1 MVPFRSRRLPL
12 PALLLLLLLLLGG
25 GAVAEPAPEAA
36 GAFVDRMVAEHG
48 FERAALQALLADAQ
62 RQDRILETI
71 ARPAERRLSWGDY
84 RRIFLGEDRVAQG
97 VAFWDAHAELLARAE
112 ARYGVDAE
120 IVVGI
125 LGVETRYGRLR
136 GSWRVL
142 DALSTLA
149 FSYPPRSGFFTGELE
164 AFLLLMREEGLDP
177 REPLGSYA
185 GAMGWGQ
192 FIPSSWRAYGVDFD
206 DDGRRDLS
214 GNLEDAVGS
223 VAHYLARHGWRCG
236 GTVAV
241 AVDAPA
247 VPEAVPV
254 AEGLEVRR
262 TVGELRRLGV
272 AAPEALPEDAAATF
286 LALEGEGGTEY
297 HVGLHNLYV
306 LTRYNRSHLY
316 ALAVRDLGRAV
327 AAARERAVAT
337 AAEAR

>member
-1 MVPFRSRRLPL
+1 MVPLRILRRSLPV
-12 PALLLLLLLLLGG
+12 LLLVLAG
-25 GAVAEPAPEAA
+25 GAPAATDAER
-36 GAFVDRMVAEHG
+36 AFVERMVAEHG
-48 FERAALQALLADAQ
+48 FEREALEALLADAE
-62 RQDRILETI
+62 RQEKILETI

-84 RRIFLGEDRVAQG
+84 RRIFLREDRIAQG
-97 VAFWDAHAELLARAE
+97 VAFWNEHGELLARAE

-120 IVVGI
+120 VIVGI

-142 DALSTLA
+142 DALATLA
-149 FSYPPRSGFFTGELE
+149 FAYPPRSGFFTGELE
-164 AFLLLMREEGLDP
+164 AFLLLVREEGLDP

-206 DDGRRDLS
+206 GDGRRDLS

-223 VAHYLARHGWRCG
+223 VAHYLARHGWRRG
-236 GTVAV
+236 ETVALE
-241 AVDAPA
+241 VDAPA
-247 VPEAVPV
+247 EPSAVPT
-254 AEGLEVRR
+254 AEGLELRW

-272 AAPEALPEDAAATF
+272 PGLGGLPEDAAATF
-286 LALEGEGGTEY
+286 LALEGDGGTEY

-327 AAARERAVAT
+327 AAARERPAPAT
-337 AAEAR
+337 APTDAEAR

>member
-1 MVPFRSRRLPL
+1 MDPLRPLRRLL
-12 PALLLLLLLLLGG
+12 PALLLILA
-25 GAVAEPAPEAA
+25 GAVAAEPVPEATA
-36 GAFVDRMVAEHG
+36 AFVDRMVEEHG
-48 FERAALQALLADAQ
+48 FDRDALEALLADAE
-62 RQDRILETI
+62 RQEKILETI
-71 ARPAERRLSWGDY
+71 ARPAERRLSWGEY
-84 RRIFLGEDRVAQG
+84 RRIFLGEDRIAQG
-97 VAFWDAHAELLARAE
+97 VAFWDEHAELLARAE
-112 ARYGVDAE
+112 ARYGVDAQ

-142 DALSTLA
+142 DALATLA
-149 FSYPPRSGFFTGELE
+149 FAYPPRSGFFTGELE

-206 DDGRRDLS
+206 GDGRRDLARS
-214 GNLEDAVGS
+214 LEDAVGS
-223 VAHYLARHGWRCG
+223 VAHYLARHGWRRG
-236 GTVAV
+236 EPVAL

-247 VPEAVPV
+247 DPASVPT
-254 AEGLEVRR
+254 AEGLELRF

-272 AAPEALPEDAAATF
+272 PGLGGLPEDAAATF
-286 LALEGEGGTEY
+286 LALEGEDGTAY

-327 AAARERAVAT
+327 AAARARPVAVSPPAD
-337 AAEAR
+337 AEAR